1 MKNWYCYVCGKKL
14 LKNYCL
20 VSMRNS
26 TDRVFLVH
34 KKCSKQVEAI
44 DVIIQEIKE
53 TNFDRI

>member
-53 TNFDRI
+53 T